1 MYSPCESN
9 YFYQAISSM
18 TSSATAANR
27 ASSLIRATLRPFFVF
42 GTTAVALLFE
52 HRLLSP
58 DLGPAVTIVVFVWLF
73 AAVVV
78 GALTVVANADELAL
92 MLGEPYGTLI
102 LTLSVGSIEI
112 MTIGTV
118 MLTGEA
124 NPSLA
129 RDTMFS
135 VVMIVMNALTGL
147 ALLLGGLRYRE
158 QGYNFPGV
166 NAYLSLIVVLSTLGL
181 ILPNYTTST
190 LGPTLSKGQQSF
202 LIAICLCLYSVFLVI
217 QTTRHRAYFAEIS
230 DAPEPSRPVT
240 HESGRRMALARH
252 TAMMIVFL
260 GATVLLAE
268 KLAVVLNTGLETFGL
283 PAALGALLIAILVL
297 VPEGLGAIQA
307 ALANHVQRAMNILFG
322 SALATLAMTIP
333 AVMIVAMAGR
343 TTLDLGLTSGDQVM
357 LVLTLFTSMLT
368 FGGGR
373 TNVLQGTVHVGL
385 FLAYLLLIFIP

>member
-1 MYSPCESN
+1 
-9 YFYQAISSM
+9 M
-18 TSSATAANR
+18 TSSGSATDP
-27 ASSLIRATLRPFFVF
+27 ASSRIRAALRWLFVF
-42 GTTAVALLFE
+42 GTTAAAMLFE
-52 HRLLSP
+52 HQLLSP
-58 DLGPAVTIVVFVWLF
+58 DLGPVATVVVFVWLF

-78 GALTVVANADELAL
+78 GALTVVAHADELAT

-118 MLTGEA
+118 MLTGDA
-124 NPSLA
+124 NPTLA

-135 VVMIVMNALTGL
+135 VVMIVMNGLIGL

-158 QGYNFPGV
+158 QGYNLPGV
-166 NAYLSLIVVLSTLGL
+166 TAYLSVIVVLSTLGL
-181 ILPNYTTST
+181 ILPNYTITT
-190 LGPTLSKGQQSF
+190 LGPTLSKGQQTF
-202 LIAICLCLYSVFLVI
+202 LIAICLCLYAVFLII
-217 QTTRHRAYFAEIS
+217 QTTRHRSYFAEIS
-230 DAPEPSRPVT
+230 AAPDHSETVARA
-240 HESGRRMALARH
+240 EGRRMALARH
-252 TAMMIVFL
+252 TVTMIVFL
-260 GATVLLAE
+260 GATVMLAE

-283 PAALGALLIAILVL
+283 PAAFGALLIAILVL
-297 VPEGLGAIQA
+297 VPEGVGAIQA
-307 ALANHVQRAMNILFG
+307 ALANHVQRSVNILFG

-333 AVMIVAMAGR
+333 AVMIVAMVGG

-357 LVLTLFTSMLT
+357 LVVTLFTSMLT